1 MKMYYHLLYFLKVV
15 FDFTANSKRLSMY
28 SKCQPEEL
36 ECADFPG
43 LKPSINTADQIRNLS
58 VSN

>member
-1 MKMYYHLLYFLKVV
+1 MKKMYKYSFYFFKVV
-15 FDFTANSKRLSMY
+15 FDVAANSKRLSMY

-43 LKPSINTADQIRNLS
+43 LKPSINTEEQIRNLS
-58 VSN
+58 V

>member
-1 MKMYYHLLYFLKVV
+1 MYKYSFYFFKVV
-15 FDFTANSKRLSMY
+15 FDVAANSKRLSMY

-43 LKPSINTADQIRNLS
+43 LKPSINTEEQIRNLS
-58 VSN
+58 V